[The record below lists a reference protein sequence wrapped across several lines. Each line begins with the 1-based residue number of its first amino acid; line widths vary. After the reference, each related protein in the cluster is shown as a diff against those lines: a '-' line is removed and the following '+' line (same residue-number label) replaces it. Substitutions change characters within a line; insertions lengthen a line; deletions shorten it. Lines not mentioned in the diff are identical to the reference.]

1 MVDLDNLVKVSNSG
15 QFPDLMNSSDV
26 DNIKELINAQSLDPA
41 FDLGVIKTSPTKP
54 SKYGVK
60 VAVPTGIDQLELYD
74 GSILQNKVF
83 KYLVD
88 NKSIYFEEGKPDIP
102 VEEFLYFDDVPLFA
116 PTIDALCE
124 LATTITGNSDTSKL
138 KELLNLLEDVVPD
151 NDDYALTTLIL
162 SKSNKSI
169 KLGLNK
175 IADQTVSTEVFKF
188 LGKDL
193 MLKINISDEKKT
205 YIKNDYICL
214 DLKNNTKI
222 NKEKIKKE
230 LELFYRSFS
239 EKILKE
245 KTLIESKKMNL
256 KVKGIKVRS
265 YKNRWGSCSSN
276 GDISYNWKLIMAPD
290 KIINYVII
298 HELCHLIYFNHSR
311 DYWREVRKKLPNYR
325 ESKEWLKS
333 NQYLFDW

>member
-1 MVDLDNLVKVSNSG
+1 
-15 QFPDLMNSSDV
+15 MN
-26 DNIKELINAQSLDPA
+26 ILITRTKRK
-41 FDLGVIKTSPTKP
+41 KT
-54 SKYGVK
+54 
-60 VAVPTGIDQLELYD
+60 I
-74 GSILQNKVF
+74 SILIKDGNVEVKAPFNLNQN
-83 KYLVD
+83 
-88 NKSIYFEEGKPDIP
+88 E
-102 VEEFLYFDDVPLFA
+102 
-116 PTIDALCE
+116 IDAF
-124 LATTITGNSDTSKL
+124 IL
-138 KELLNLLEDVVPD
+138 KKE
-151 NDDYALTTLIL
+151 
-162 SKSNKSI
+162 KWI
-169 KLGLNK
+169 KNK
-175 IADQTVSTEVFKF
+175 ILLQKKIKQLPKKKFINGEVFKF

-193 MLKINISDEKKT
+193 ILKINISDAKKT

-298 HELCHLIYFNHSR
+298 HELCHLIYFNHSK

-325 ESKEWLKS
+325 ESQEWLKS